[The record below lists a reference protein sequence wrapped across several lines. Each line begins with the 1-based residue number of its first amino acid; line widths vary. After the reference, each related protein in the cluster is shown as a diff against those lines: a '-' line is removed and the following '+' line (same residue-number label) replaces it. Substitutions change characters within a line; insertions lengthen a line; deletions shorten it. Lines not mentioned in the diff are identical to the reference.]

1 METPA
6 RIEGASMTGAA
17 PWIEELQWLTVRF
30 SCYGIGPDFA
40 GLTLA
45 QAWGVLLFL
54 RRMAGG
60 ANA

>member
-1 METPA
+1 
-6 RIEGASMTGAA
+6 MTGAA